1 MPYQV
6 RVEGRF
12 AAAHALRGY
21 DGSCER
27 IHGHNFTVTAVA
39 QTAVLDDVGMA
50 IDFKILSARLN
61 DVLSDLDHQNLNE
74 LAAFSERNATAENI
88 ATLVYRE
95 LAPQLEALGAKL
107 CRVTVEESPK
117 YAASFGPEF

>member
-1 MPYQV
+1 MPYKV

-39 QTAVLDDVGMA
+39 ETAVLDDVGMA
-50 IDFKILSARLN
+50 VDFKALDALLN
-61 DVLSDLDHQNLNE
+61 DVLAVLDHRNLNE
-74 LAAFSERNATAENI
+74 LDAFAERNATAENI
-88 ATLVYRE
+88 AAFVYRE
-95 LAPQLEALGAKL
+95 LAPHLEALGAKL
-107 CRVTVEESPK
+107 RRVTVEESPK
-117 YAASFGPEF
+117 YVASFEPDL

>member
-1 MPYQV
+1 MAYQV

-50 IDFKILSARLN
+50 VDFKVLSARLN
-61 DVLSDLDHQNLNE
+61 DVLGDLDHRNLNE

-88 ATLVYRE
+88 AVFVYHE

-107 CRVTVEESPK
+107 CWVTVEESPK
-117 YAASFGPEF
+117 YAASFGPDL

>member
-1 MPYQV
+1 MPFLV

-27 IHGHNFTVTAVA
+27 LHGHNFAVTVFAEA
-39 QTAVLDDVGMA
+39 AALDEVGMA
-50 IDFKILSARLN
+50 VDFKVLSAHLDN
-61 DVLSDLDHQNLNE
+61 VLDALDHRNLNE
-74 LAAFSERNATAENI
+74 LGEFSERNATAENI
-88 ATLVYRE
+88 AAVVYER

-107 CRVTVEESPK
+107 RRVTVEESPK
-117 YAASFGPEF
+117 YAASYEPEV